1 MIKQNK
7 KEMKKV
13 ELIDELIDAYLHGDN
28 EFTFVLNSQTG
39 EILLDADES
48 LTGEPGIDWDDEEA
62 TEHLIHIPPI
72 SSTEAYRVMDDF
84 AKKQNTDYA
93 VRLLDA
99 LNERKPFRSFK
110 DKVNQLGI
118 EDQWYAFE
126 YEAAKSRM
134 VEWLENNA
142 ENLIRL

>member
-1 MIKQNK
+1 M
-7 KEMKKV
+7 

-39 EILLDADES
+39 EILMDADES

-72 SSTEAYRVMDDF
+72 SSTEAYQVMDDF

-93 VRLLDA
+93 VRLMEE
-99 LNERKPFRSFK
+99 LNGRKPFRSFK

-126 YEAAKSRM
+126 REVAKSRM
-134 VEWLENNA
+134 LEWLENNA
-142 ENLIRL
+142 ENLIGL